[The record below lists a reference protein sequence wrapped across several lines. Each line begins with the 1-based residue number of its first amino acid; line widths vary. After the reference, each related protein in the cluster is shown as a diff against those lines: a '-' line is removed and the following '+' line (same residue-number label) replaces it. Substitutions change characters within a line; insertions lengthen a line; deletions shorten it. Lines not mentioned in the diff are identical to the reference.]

1 MSLFCVGLTGNIGCG
16 KSTVASMFAQ
26 LGITV
31 SDADQA
37 ARALTLPGT
46 PELQAISE
54 HFGASVLREDGSL
67 NREALRSRIFTDVK
81 ERQWLEHL
89 LHPAIRRMLE
99 EDARN
104 APSPYCVVEIP
115 LLYDRAPYPWIARVL
130 LVVAGVEQQ
139 MERLKV
145 QRRQSHEETRAIL
158 ASQPDE
164 AQRRLLADDVIKN
177 DSTLEA
183 LQEQVL
189 ALHHRYLNMTKNCDN
204 PLDNA

>member
-1 MSLFCVGLTGNIGCG
+1 MSLFCVGLTGNIGSG

-26 LGITV
+26 LGISV

-37 ARALTLPGT
+37 ARALTLPRT
-46 PELQAISE
+46 PELRAITE

-67 NREALRSRIFTDVK
+67 NRETLRARVFADAK

-104 APSPYCVVEIP
+104 APSPYCIVEIP
-115 LLYDRAPYPWIARVL
+115 LLYDKAPYPWISRVL
-130 LVVAGVEQQ
+130 LVVAGVQQQ
-139 MERLKV
+139 MERLNV
-145 QRRQSHEETRAIL
+145 QRRQSHDETRAIL

-164 AQRRLLADDVIKN
+164 AQRRLLADDVLEN
-177 DSTLEA
+177 DTTLEA
-183 LQEQVL
+183 LREKVL
-189 ALHHRYLNMTKNCDN
+189 TLHHRYLDMAKNCGQS
-204 PLDNA
+204 PDNA